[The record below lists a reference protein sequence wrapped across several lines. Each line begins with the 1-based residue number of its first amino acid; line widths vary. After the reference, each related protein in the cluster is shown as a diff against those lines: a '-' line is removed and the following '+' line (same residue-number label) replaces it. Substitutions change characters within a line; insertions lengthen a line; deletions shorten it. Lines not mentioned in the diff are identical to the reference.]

1 MKNIPDATAKKSNKS
16 PTPLLTG
23 KTKPRPMKSVATHM
37 TPISAISGA
46 PDIDLDSLDV
56 LFADAKRKRNSRFI
70 QSAERI
76 THRDAMQVTDGKT
89 AGSADRTP
97 WPVGPI

>member
-76 THRDAMQVTDGKT
+76 THRDAC
-89 AGSADRTP
+89 R
-97 WPVGPI
+97 